1 MLATLNKGQ
10 KITLGAA
17 LIVVIGGIIAVVI
30 LMKPEEQK
38 PKSGVVYYEGAMMN
52 KSRTML
58 VEAKGNIIKKL
69 DPNRPDKDG
78 TAVNPGSSN
87 PGAPK
92 DDKVSN

>member
-58 VEAKGNIIKKL
+58 VDAKGNIIKKL

-92 DDKVSN
+92 DDTVSN

>member
-1 MLATLNKGQ
+1 VDAT
-10 KITLGAA
+10 
-17 LIVVIGGIIAVVI
+17 
-30 LMKPEEQK
+30 
-38 PKSGVVYYEGAMMN
+38 
-52 KSRTML
+52 
-58 VEAKGNIIKKL
+58 GNIIKKL

>member
-38 PKSGVVYYEGAMMN
+38 PKSGVVYYEGEMMN
-52 KSRTML
+52 KSLTML
-58 VEAKGNIIKKL
+58 VDAKGNIIKKL

>member
-17 LIVVIGGIIAVVI
+17 LIAVIGGIIAVVI

-58 VEAKGNIIKKL
+58 VDAKGNIIKKL

>member
-58 VEAKGNIIKKL
+58 VDAKGNIIKKL

-78 TAVNPGSSN
+78 TAVNPGSANS
-87 PGAPK
+87 GASK

>member
-17 LIVVIGGIIAVVI
+17 LVVIIGGIIAVVV
-30 LMKPEEQK
+30 LMKPDEQK
-38 PKSGVVYYEGAMMN
+38 PKTGVVYYEGAMMN

-58 VEAKGNIIKKL
+58 VDAKGNIIKKL

>member
-58 VEAKGNIIKKL
+58 VDAKGNIIKKL

-87 PGAPK
+87 PSATE

>member
-1 MLATLNKGQ
+1 MIATLNIGQ

-58 VEAKGNIIKKL
+58 VDAKGNIIKKL

>member
-58 VEAKGNIIKKL
+58 VDAKGNIIKKL

-87 PGAPK
+87 PGGPK

>member
-1 MLATLNKGQ
+1 MLASLNKGQ

-17 LIVVIGGIIAVVI
+17 LVVVIGGIVVVTVW
-30 LMKPEEQK
+30 MKPEEQK
-38 PKSGVVYYEGAMMN
+38 PKTGVVYYEGAMMN

-58 VEAKGNIIKKL
+58 VDAKGNIIKKL

-87 PGAPK
+87 PNPSS

>member
-1 MLATLNKGQ
+1 MLASLNKGQ

-17 LIVVIGGIIAVVI
+17 LVVVIGGIVVVTV

-38 PKSGVVYYEGAMMN
+38 PNTGVVFYEGAMMN
-52 KSRTML
+52 KSRTAL
-58 VEAKGNIIKKL
+58 VDAKGNIIKKL

-87 PGAPK
+87 SSPST
-92 DDKVSN
+92 DEKVSN

>member
-10 KITLGAA
+10 KIILGAA
-17 LIVVIGGIIAVVI
+17 LVVVIGGFIAVVV

-38 PKSGVVYYEGAMMN
+38 PKTGVVYYEGAMMN

-58 VEAKGNIIKKL
+58 VDAKGNIIKKL